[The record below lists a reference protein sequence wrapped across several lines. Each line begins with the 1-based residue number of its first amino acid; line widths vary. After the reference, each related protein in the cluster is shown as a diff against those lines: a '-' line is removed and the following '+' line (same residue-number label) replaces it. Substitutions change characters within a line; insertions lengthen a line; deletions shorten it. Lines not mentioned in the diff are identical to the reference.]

1 MTVHTVDVTVI
12 HHPPQVKCKGTQSSV
27 VRVREA
33 VDDSVKRVT
42 AERVIVLFGSSDE
55 AVMVLESKQ
64 WVRKITEKLLQQASN
79 TVDVMVKVLGVPKV
93 ESRVGRLCIEH
104 VLELL
109 DVCHGARL
117 TVDTLHVKTVHIN
130 RLDALINNH
139 GNSQTI
145 ALVEAAQW

>member
-1 MTVHTVDVTVI
+1 
-12 HHPPQVKCKGTQSSV
+12 
-27 VRVREA
+27 
-33 VDDSVKRVT
+33 
-42 AERVIVLFGSSDE
+42 
-55 AVMVLESKQ
+55 MVLESKQ
-64 WVRKITEKLLQQASN
+64 RVRKITEKLLQQASN